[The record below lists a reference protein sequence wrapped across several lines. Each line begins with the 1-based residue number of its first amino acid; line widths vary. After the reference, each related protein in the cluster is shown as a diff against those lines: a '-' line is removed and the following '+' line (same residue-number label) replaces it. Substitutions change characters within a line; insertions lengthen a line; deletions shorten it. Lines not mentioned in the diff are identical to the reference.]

1 MNRKQLEDA
10 IVKFSMNLNTMT
22 RTLEN
27 YTESILMLSNMV
39 TEQKK
44 RINAFQSEMDKRSGV
59 TIDKFQE
66 VKNHLINL
74 ENTTADHADAITD
87 IVKGNTLFEE
97 STKRGFNMLAE
108 FLDVEVETK
117 PRTVKLKKKTSK
129 KK

>member
-10 IVKFSMNLNTMT
+10 VVKLSLNMSTIAETLKINTDNIDILADLIV
-22 RTLEN
+22 
-27 YTESILMLSNMV
+27 
-39 TEQKK
+39 EQKK
-44 RINAFQSEMDKRSGV
+44 RINAFQSEIDKRSNV
-59 TIDKFQE
+59 TIEKFQE
-66 VKNHLINL
+66 VKNHLINI
-74 ENTTADHADAITD
+74 ENTVADHADAITD

>member
-1 MNRKQLEDA
+1 MNRKQLEEA
-10 IVKFSMNLNTMT
+10 IVNISMDLNTIA
-22 RTLEN
+22 RTLEITTKN
-27 YTESILMLSNMV
+27 VQTLSEMV
-39 TEQKK
+39 IEQKK
-44 RINAFQSEMDKRSGV
+44 RTNAFQSEIDKRSNV
-59 TIDKFQE
+59 TIEKFQE
-66 VKNHLINL
+66 VKNHLINI
-74 ENTTADHADAITD
+74 ENTVADHADAITD

>member
-1 MNRKQLEDA
+1 MADL
-10 IVKFSMNLNTMT
+10 IV
-22 RTLEN
+22 
-27 YTESILMLSNMV
+27 
-39 TEQKK
+39 EQKK
-44 RINAFQSEMDKRSGV
+44 RINAFQSEIDKRSNV
-59 TIDKFQE
+59 TIEKFQE
-66 VKNHLINL
+66 VKNHLINI
-74 ENTTADHADAITD
+74 ENTVADHADAITD